1 MENELNLKNKN
12 EILNFENSWQLIL
25 LLILGIAKNKGDEK
39 DV

>member
-1 MENELNLKNKN
+1 MENEINLKNKN
-12 EILNFENSWQLIL
+12 EILNFENSWHLIL